1 MASITTYA
9 TLVQAVIDTAEDDST
24 EFAAYIPTAIDL
36 AEERLFKE
44 LELFDLETKV
54 TGALTIN
61 SFMLDKPTGYKYAN
75 YFKVNISGSD
85 RILEKK
91 REDYLI
97 DYWPNTTVADAPKY
111 YADYSATQF
120 RITPTPNLGY
130 TYEIKYTKQPTKL
143 STTNSSNYFVE
154 QCKDVL
160 FFATMMEQARFMK
173 AWSQA
178 TAWEDQYNKARDAWN
193 INSVRQKR
201 DDGQKPSNP
210 QGPNDLNNAV
220 KGQ

>member
-1 MASITTYA
+1 MASITTYS

-24 EFAAYIPTAIDL
+24 EFSNYLPTAIDL

-44 LELFDLETKV
+44 LDLYDLETKAN
-54 TGALTIN
+54 GALTIN
-61 SFMLDKPTGYKYAN
+61 SVTLTKPTGFKYAN
-75 YFKVNISGSD
+75 YFKISVSGSD

-97 DYWPNTTVADAPKY
+97 DYWPNTTIADVPKY
-111 YADYSATQF
+111 YADYSATEF

-143 STTNSSNYFVE
+143 SITNSSNYFIE
-154 QCKDVL
+154 QCKDAL
-160 FFATMMEQARFMK
+160 FAATMVEQTRFMK
-173 AWSQA
+173 AWSQVGV
-178 TAWEDQYNKARDAWN
+178 WEDAYTKARDSWN
-193 INSVRQKR
+193 INSQRQKR
-201 DDGQKPSNP
+201 DDGQKPQNP

-220 KGQ
+220 KG